1 MLPSDCSN
9 VIQQAT
15 TQCSLSLGEKFPGMA
30 MNGVLSGIAHWVGKG
45 AAWLLRQLGGLL
57 TSTTKVNL
65 DAGWFTRRYRIM
77 ALVAASLALPLLM
90 VATIQAIAR
99 QNAASLVRSFFVSL
113 PAAGILTGAGVELV
127 SMGVALIDELSRE
140 LAVHAGMDAGNF
152 MGKVIVLL
160 AATKAPDPEA
170 VPLPAFVLLLAA
182 LAVAMGAFALWLELA
197 LRSAA
202 IYVAVLF
209 LPLAL
214 AGMLWPATAHWLKR
228 FVELLSAL
236 ILSKLVVVGVLSL
249 AASALGGSSGAG
261 GLAGVVS
268 AVALLALAVSAPFV
282 LFALVPALEAGALG
296 RFEGVSRRVVSPV
309 TERAGN
315 LGEDLAGKLVESR
328 GWGASSNG
336 SGPIDLGELAG
347 RNGDVRPYL
356 DYLLGDQDAPIDP
369 AAKRKLSKW
378 LSSAG
383 SHEILIDGIPLAGDP
398 LGQHQTPPFEESSNG
413 EQGKRP

>member
-1 MLPSDCSN
+1 VLPSDCSN
-9 VIQQAT
+9 IIKQAT
-15 TQCSLSLGEKFPGMA
+15 TQCSLSIGGKFPGMA

-65 DAGWFTRRYRIM
+65 KAGWFTHRYRIM
-77 ALVAASLALPLLM
+77 ALVAGSLALPLLM
-90 VATIQAIAR
+90 LSTIQAILR
-99 QNAASLVRSFFVSL
+99 QDASSLVRSFFVSL
-113 PAAGILTGAGVELV
+113 PAAGLLTGAGVELV
-127 SMGVALIDELSRE
+127 SMGVALVNELSRE
-140 LAVHAGMDAGNF
+140 LALHAGLDAGNF

-160 AATKAPDPEA
+160 AAVKAPDPDVVA
-170 VPLPAFVLLLAA
+170 LPAFVLFLGA

-214 AGMLWPATAHWLKR
+214 AGMLWPATAHWVKR

-268 AVALLALAVSAPFV
+268 AVALLALSACSPFV
-282 LFALVPALEAGALG
+282 LFALVPALEAGGLA
-296 RFEGVSRRVVSPV
+296 RFEGVSRRVASPV

-315 LGEDLAGKLVESR
+315 LGEDLVGKLVEAR
-328 GWGASSNG
+328 GWGASSSG

-356 DYLLGDQDAPIDP
+356 DYLAGDQDAPIDQ

-378 LSSAG
+378 LSASG

-398 LGQHQTPPFEESSNG
+398 LGQRMSSFEQSLG
-413 EQGKRP
+413 AEQGERQ